1 MMQPTGRPFEHP
13 TRNTLDHM
21 PTKQGAPVTH
31 TSSSSIGG
39 RLCVILLAVWPVP
52 VLAYATAGDEATHE
66 SDHQEDVLELPEVHV
81 HGLPLNKDQQTG
93 PVPKST
99 PWPNIPPA
107 LEGNVIDD
115 WMKARMLVSKE
126 AKVTVVILEPCRYRE
141 LTAAGIAALAKWTFE
156 PQMQGDVPVDGELT
170 VRIHF
175 HTK

>member
-1 MMQPTGRPFEHP
+1 MVL
-13 TRNTLDHM
+13 LDYWW
-21 PTKQGAPVTH
+21 PVTH
-31 TSSSSIGG
+31 TSSSSIAG
-39 RLCVILLAVWPVP
+39 RFCVILLAVGSLP